1 MITRKAN
8 WKRRIGLFLA
18 IIMLFEG
25 SGLQSVVAL
34 AAETSFQKTEQTV
47 EETQSVQIE
56 TTEPEEAAEN
66 LTISASCS
74 LQEDKV
80 VRNLIIKGGTLQLN
94 GHQLKV
100 LGNVTQSGGTVTLK
114 GGMLYCKGDYIFTG
128 YSRLIM
134 DKQNDY
140 LKVQG
145 DFVCQSNY
153 EMNTV
158 TAGVLEFAGDF
169 TQANGSGDREKR
181 NFVTSGTSEVILSGE
196 TKQNIN
202 FAGSASY
209 FSRVTLKN
217 SSEEGI
223 VSDGL
228 INSLEMNRN
237 GVMITTGIDGKY
249 GWKLSE
255 DETFEGDIVLIGG
268 TLDLNG
274 HTLTVTGNLIQEN
287 GTVKLNGGTLE
298 VKKDYRL
305 QRCDRQSD
313 KNVYSASPA
322 KLHSIKDTGVLSV
335 KRHFIIESEI
345 SHKEFFTKGEIR
357 VSGNV
362 SQLQTSVQDNFVMS
376 GESRIVFNGTE
387 KQSLSLASWGSGSSR
402 LQNFEVTNEK
412 GVELVSDIY
421 VTGEVCDY
429 KNPVTGKS
437 VVPCDTTTFVDKY
450 FSGNIIWNEWTD
462 ISSLNEI
469 GGDFVCQSGSSLKN
483 NLTVQGNVTVEGNLK
498 LKGKELNV
506 GENVF

>member
-1 MITRKAN
+1 MISRKAN
-8 WKRRIGLFLA
+8 WKRRIGLILA

-34 AAETSFQKTEQTV
+34 AAETSSQKTEQAV

-66 LTISASCS
+66 LTISTNYS

-80 VRNLIIKGGTLQLN
+80 VQNLIIKGGALQLN

-100 LGNVTQSGGTVTLK
+100 FGNITQSGGTVTLK

-134 DKQNDY
+134 DEQNDY
-140 LKVQG
+140 LRVEG
-145 DFVCQSNY
+145 DFLCQSQY
-153 EMNTV
+153 EMTTV
-158 TAGVLEFAGDF
+158 TAGILEFNGDF
-169 TQANGSGDREKR
+169 TQENGSGDNGKK
-181 NFVTSGTSEVILSGE
+181 NFVTSGTSEVVFNGKA
-196 TKQNIN
+196 KQNIN

-237 GVMITTGIDGKY
+237 GVMLTTGREGKY
-249 GWKLSE
+249 GWQLTE
-255 DETFEGDIVLIGG
+255 DETFEGDLILIGD

-298 VKKDYRL
+298 VTKDYRL
-305 QRCDRQSD
+305 QRCDSQSG

-322 KLHSIKDTGVLSV
+322 KLHSTKDNGVLSV
-335 KRHFIIESEI
+335 KGDFITESEI
-345 SHKEFFTKGEIR
+345 SHKEFFIKI
-357 VSGNV
+357 
-362 SQLQTSVQDNFVMS
+362 
-376 GESRIVFNGTE
+376 
-387 KQSLSLASWGSGSSR
+387 
-402 LQNFEVTNEK
+402 
-412 GVELVSDIY
+412 
-421 VTGEVCDY
+421 
-429 KNPVTGKS
+429 
-437 VVPCDTTTFVDKY
+437 
-450 FSGNIIWNEWTD
+450 
-462 ISSLNEI
+462 
-469 GGDFVCQSGSSLKN
+469 
-483 NLTVQGNVTVEGNLK
+483 
-498 LKGKELNV
+498 
-506 GENVF
+506 